1 MANFRPEDYDLTEN
15 DSLEAIGDKIK
26 ELERTLMNKI
36 NQKKKTQEASDRQD
50 NYDQYAQYL
59 QSGRSGQP
67 EPSSQRVQE
76 IKDSTG
82 LMRLS
87 PKYSEEE
94 MAANRPPEYQHLE
107 EQLAGLN
114 SPEETDIRAQK
125 VQKKKTKAPKKKRL
139 ANLEHEARIF
149 NRASSK
155 NRASNLKKYDR
166 EAENFN
172 QEELPDFAQFEQLDR
187 LAQDPQMATLLQNP
201 DIYAALTEQYL
212 KISEE
217 IKIL

>member
-36 NQKKKTQEASDRQD
+36 NQKKKTQEGSDRQD

-94 MAANRPPEYQHLE
+94 MAAYRPPEYQHLE

-155 NRASNLKKYDR
+155 NRARNLKKFDR